1 MQSVQSFKIKLSW
14 HFTVRFRTKIS
25 SYYIHFLG
33 KMEKNALSLSNN
45 RGKFSDVSLLN
56 PLIPVY
62 DVLPTKCQMGAARGG
77 CHAVPDTALRERE
90 ERTPGE
96 TRSVTPCHAASR
108 NGTAGARVELF
119 RRSRPGGRVGRRR
132 AVRNTTSAIQVRWR
146 TGRPPA
152 GGSLRFKA

>member
-25 SYYIHFLG
+25 SYYIHFFG

-62 DVLPTKCQMGAARGG
+62 DVLPTKCQMRAARGG

-108 NGTAGARVELF
+108 NSTAGARVETF
-119 RRSRPGGRVGRRR
+119 PAFPPRRPRRT
-132 AVRNTTSAIQVRWR
+132 A
-146 TGRPPA
+146 TGRSEYDLGNTGPMEDRPPTC
-152 GGSLRFKA
+152 GRSLRFKA